1 MPDVRFHHIKNRS
14 LASFLVATIA
24 STFVNSLIILPSL
37 GQKTTVLGVIRSPD
51 NSADWIKITTRIWE
65 SGIGSYKPINLEDIK
80 SPTDLVGIS
89 VLFLPNI
96 ETLNAVQVKAI
107 EEWVKQGGR
116 LIAAG
121 AVGRNSPALVRQ
133 SLRSL
138 LGGYWAFPL
147 TQSATPE
154 PRLRCRD
161 IACKNSTNWV
171 PSNPTKNTVKGG
183 VLIPADINSQT
194 AAIWKQSDS
203 SSAVIASDRAT
214 YLGWNWGTQS
224 STELDN
230 VWLKAALAR
239 WNGAINIS
247 PNVAIIGQGNNDS
260 RNNVPVPVSNRIIP
274 GSITLNSPPASRPFS
289 LPQSGP
295 VPENFTDPSE
305 QSAPAGLDVEA
316 NSNKPI
322 SSMESYLMRQEL
334 TNLSG
339 RVESALI
346 AINSANVTVNL
357 NAANLFPQLVASNNN
372 MGGALAS
379 RPPVI
384 QGATVSAIAQAKQ
397 VLQNFDQLIGKQNYA
412 AAREQWLQARQLLWR
427 NYPTEGQ
434 RIGAEI
440 RAVWLDRGSIVKAG
454 SEAGLAVIFDRLAQ
468 SGINTVFFETLN
480 AGYPIYPSQIAP
492 QQNPL
497 TVGWDPLAS
506 AVKLAHE
513 RGIELHAWIWTFAT
527 GNKRHN
533 ALLGLANDDPGPV
546 LAAHPDWA
554 NIDNKGRRQHIN
566 DGKFYFD
573 PANQEARSYL
583 LRIIGEITNKYK
595 VDGLQLDYIRYPFQ
609 DPNQGF
615 SFGYGKAAREQ
626 FQQQTGVDPANI
638 SPDSGDLWPRWIE
651 FKTEKINSFVA
662 EVSQFLRQNA
672 PRTILSVAVFPHP
685 ESQRIYKIQQ
695 NWEVWARRGDVDL
708 VVPMTYA
715 LDTNRLQR
723 IAEPLAKEQNLGP
736 TLIAPSVK
744 LLNLPN
750 IVAIDQ
756 IQALRDL
763 PMGGYAIFA
772 FETIGNNLQGFFSRT
787 QSHSHA
793 IKEPIPYRQPF
804 AAAAARYTTLKQE
817 WSLLLATN
825 QLRISESELRNL
837 SADANDLGQALSAL
851 AANPSPGKLAVAKK
865 SLDSFKSRFKSSM
878 RLHSME
884 NSYQV
889 ETWQNRL
896 AGLDMLLRYGER
908 VELHRR

>member
-1 MPDVRFHHIKNRS
+1 MADVHFHFIKKRS

-24 STFVNSLIILPSL
+24 STLINSLIIFPSL
-37 GQKTTVLGVIRSPD
+37 GQKTTVLGVIRSQD

-65 SGIGSYKPINLEDIK
+65 SGIGTYKPINLEDIK
-80 SPTDLVGIS
+80 SANDLVGITI
-89 VLFLPNI
+89 LFLPNI
-96 ETLNAVQVKAI
+96 ETLSAEQVKAI
-107 EEWVKQGGR
+107 EEWAKQGGR

-121 AVGRNSPALVRQ
+121 PVGRKSPALVRQ
-133 SLRSL
+133 SLRTL

-147 TQSATPE
+147 TQLTTPQ

-161 IACKNSTNWV
+161 IGCKVSTNWV
-171 PSNPTKNTVKGG
+171 PSAPTNNTVKGG

-194 AAIWKQSDS
+194 AAVWQQSDG
-203 SSAVIASDRAT
+203 SSAVISSDNAT
-214 YLGWNWGTQS
+214 YFGWNWGAEGS
-224 STELDN
+224 AELDQL
-230 VWLKAALAR
+230 WLKAALAR
-239 WNGAINIS
+239 WNMTTNS
-247 PNVAIIGQGNNDS
+247 VPNVATASPTNNDS
-260 RNNVPVPVSNRIIP
+260 KNSIP
-274 GSITLNSPPASRPFS
+274 LPTPSSKITGSPTVNYPPPSP
-289 LPQSGP
+289 LPQSGA

-322 SSMESYLMRQEL
+322 STIESYLMRQEL

-346 AINSANVTVNL
+346 AVNSANLAVNL

-372 MGGALAS
+372 MGAVVTS
-379 RPPVI
+379 RPPMI
-384 QGATVSAIAQAKQ
+384 QGAAVNAIAQAKE
-397 VLQNFDQLIGKQNYA
+397 VLQNFDQLIAKQNYA

-434 RIGAEI
+434 RLGAEI

-454 SEAGLAVIFDRLAQ
+454 SEQGLAVIFDRLAQ
-468 SGINTVFFETLN
+468 AGINTVFFETLN

-497 TVGWDPLAS
+497 TLGWDPLAS

-533 ALLGLANDDPGPV
+533 ALLGLANDYPGPV
-546 LAAHPDWA
+546 LSAHPDWV
-554 NIDNKGRRQHIN
+554 NIDNKGRQQHVN

-583 LRIIGEITNKYK
+583 LRIIGEITSKYK

-626 FQQQTGVDPANI
+626 FQQQTGVDPVKI
-638 SPDSGDLWPRWIE
+638 SPDSGDLWRQWIE

-662 EVSQFLRQNA
+662 EVSQFLRRNY
-672 PRTILSVAVFPHP
+672 PHTILSVAVFPHP

-695 NWEVWARRGDVDL
+695 DWEVWARRGDVDL

-804 AAAAARYTTLKQE
+804 AAAAVRYTTLKQE

-825 QLRISESELRNL
+825 QLRISESELSNLRNE
-837 SADANDLGQALSAL
+837 ANDLGQALSAL

-865 SLDSFKSRFKSSM
+865 SLDGFKSRFKSSM

-896 AGLDMLLRYGER
+896 AGLDMLLRDGER

>member
-1 MPDVRFHHIKNRS
+1 MADVHFHFIKKRS

-24 STFVNSLIILPSL
+24 STLVNSLIIFPSL
-37 GQKTTVLGVIRSPD
+37 GQKESVLGVIRSAD
-51 NSADWIKITTRIWE
+51 NSAEWIKITTRIWE
-65 SGIGSYKPINLEDIK
+65 SGIGTYKPINLEDIK
-80 SPTDLVGIS
+80 SAQDLVGITI
-89 VLFLPNI
+89 LFLPNI
-96 ETLNAVQVKAI
+96 ETLSAEQVKAI
-107 EEWVKQGGR
+107 EEWAKQGGR

-121 AVGRNSPALVRQ
+121 PVGRKSPALVRQ
-133 SLRSL
+133 SLRTL

-147 TQSATPE
+147 TQLTTPQ

-161 IACKNSTNWV
+161 IGCKVSTNWV
-171 PSNPTKNTVKGG
+171 PSAPTNNTVKGG
-183 VLIPADINSQT
+183 VLIPSDINSQT
-194 AAIWKQSDS
+194 AAVWQQSDG
-203 SSAVIASDRAT
+203 SSAVISSDSAT
-214 YLGWNWGTQS
+214 YFGWNWGAEGS
-224 STELDN
+224 AELDQL
-230 VWLKAALAR
+230 WLKAALAR
-239 WNGAINIS
+239 WNMTTNPPA
-247 PNVAIIGQGNNDS
+247 NVATTSPTNNDS
-260 RNNVPVPVSNRIIP
+260 KNSIPVPTPSSTIP
-274 GSITLNSPPASRPFS
+274 GAISVNSPPPSFP
-289 LPQSGP
+289 PQSGA

-322 SSMESYLMRQEL
+322 SNIEAYLMRQEL
-334 TNLSG
+334 TNLYG

-346 AINSANVTVNL
+346 AVNSANIAVNL
-357 NAANLFPQLVASNNN
+357 NTANLFPQLVASNNN
-372 MGGALAS
+372 MGTVAPS
-379 RPPVI
+379 RPPII
-384 QGATVSAIAQAKQ
+384 QGAAVNAIAQAKQ
-397 VLQNFDQLIGKQNYA
+397 VLQNFDQLIAQQNYA

-427 NYPTEGQ
+427 SYPIEGQ
-434 RIGAEI
+434 RLGAEI

-454 SEAGLAVIFDRLAQ
+454 SEQGLAVIFDRLAQ
-468 SGINTVFFETLN
+468 AGINTVFFETLN

-497 TVGWDPLAS
+497 TLGWDPLAS
-506 AVKLAHE
+506 AVKLAHK

-533 ALLGLANDDPGPV
+533 ALLGLANDYPGPV
-546 LAAHPDWA
+546 LSAHPDWI
-554 NIDNKGRRQHIN
+554 NIDNKGRRQHVN

-583 LRIIGEITNKYK
+583 LRIIGEITSKYK

-626 FQQQTGVDPANI
+626 FQQQTGVDPVKI
-638 SPDSGDLWPRWIE
+638 SPDSGDLWRQWIE
-651 FKTEKINSFVA
+651 FKTEKINSFVG
-662 EVSQFLRQNA
+662 EVSQFLRQNY
-672 PRTILSVAVFPHP
+672 PHTILSVAVFPHP

-723 IAEPLAKEQNLGP
+723 ISEPLAKEQNLGP

-804 AAAAARYTTLKQE
+804 AAAAVRYTTLKQE

-825 QLRISESELRNL
+825 QLRISESELSNLRNE
-837 SADANDLGQALSAL
+837 ANDLGQALSAL
-851 AANPSPGKLAVAKK
+851 AANPSPGKLAIAKK
-865 SLDSFKSRFKSSM
+865 SLDSFKSRFQNSM

-896 AGLDMLLRYGER
+896 ASLDMLLRYGER

>member
-1 MPDVRFHHIKNRS
+1 MTDVHFHRIKKRS

-24 STFVNSLIILPSL
+24 STLVNSLIIFPSL
-37 GQKTTVLGVIRSPD
+37 GQKNTVLGVIRSQD

-80 SPTDLVGIS
+80 SANDLAGVSI
-89 VLFLPNI
+89 LFLPNI
-96 ETLNAVQVKAI
+96 ETLSAEQVKAI
-107 EEWVKQGGR
+107 EEWAKQGGR

-121 AVGRNSPALVRQ
+121 PVGRKSPALVRQ
-133 SLRSL
+133 SLRTL

-147 TQSATPE
+147 TQLTTPQ

-161 IACKNSTNWV
+161 IGCKVSTNWV
-171 PSNPTKNTVKGG
+171 PSAPTNNTVKGG

-194 AAIWKQSDS
+194 AAVWQQSDG
-203 SSAVIASDRAT
+203 SSAVISSDSAT
-214 YLGWNWGTQS
+214 YFGWNWGAEGS
-224 STELDN
+224 AELDQL
-230 VWLKAALAR
+230 WLKAALAR
-239 WNGAINIS
+239 WNMTTNPPA
-247 PNVAIIGQGNNDS
+247 NVATASPANNNS
-260 RNNVPVPVSNRIIP
+260 KNSIP
-274 GSITLNSPPASRPFS
+274 LPTPSSTIPSSISLNSPPPSPP
-289 LPQSGP
+289 PQSGA

-322 SSMESYLMRQEL
+322 STIESYLMRQEL

-346 AINSANVTVNL
+346 AVNSANLAVNL

-372 MGGALAS
+372 MGAVVAS
-379 RPPVI
+379 RPPMI
-384 QGATVSAIAQAKQ
+384 QGAAVNAIAQAKE

-434 RIGAEI
+434 RLGAEI

-454 SEAGLAVIFDRLAQ
+454 SEQGLAVIFDRLAQ
-468 SGINTVFFETLN
+468 AGINTVFFETLN

-497 TVGWDPLAS
+497 TLGWDPLAS

-546 LAAHPDWA
+546 LSAHPDWV
-554 NIDNKGRRQHIN
+554 NIDNKGRRQHVN

-573 PANQEARSYL
+573 PANQKARSYL
-583 LRIIGEITNKYK
+583 LRIIGEITSKYK

-626 FQQQTGVDPANI
+626 FQQQTGVDPVKI
-638 SPDSGDLWPRWIE
+638 SPDSGDLWRQWIE

-662 EVSQFLRQNA
+662 EVSQFLRRNY
-672 PRTILSVAVFPHP
+672 PHTILSVAVFPHP

-695 NWEVWARRGDVDL
+695 DWEVWARRGDVDL

-787 QSHSHA
+787 QSHSHT

-804 AAAAARYTTLKQE
+804 AAAAVRYTTLKQE

-825 QLRISESELRNL
+825 QLRISESELSNL
-837 SADANDLGQALSAL
+837 RMEANDLAQALTAL
-851 AANPSPGKLAVAKK
+851 AANPSADKLAVAKRY
-865 SLDSFKSRFKSSM
+865 LDSFKSRFKSSM